1 VGLRNAK
8 KLDARVR
15 MIADCF
21 PRGRKGKR
29 YLAEPTQIKR
39 AGKFDIQFIDP
50 IARSSRDPGPTYQPS
65 S

>member
-1 VGLRNAK
+1 
-8 KLDARVR
+8 

-21 PRGRKGKR
+21 PSGCKGKC

-50 IARSSRDPGPTYQPS
+50 IARAS
-65 S
+65 